1 MEQIE
6 SVNKETE
13 LLMHELEFG
22 IDAAAGQDKLL
33 EDRTMSSKERAFVE
47 KYERQIKQDRE
58 LNEKEKSILLQQLR
72 RLQKEVKWR
81 K

>member
-22 IDAAAGQDKLL
+22 IDASAGQDKLL
-33 EDRTMSSKERAFVE
+33 EDKAMSSKERAFVE

-58 LNEKEKSILLQQLR
+58 LNEKEKSILVQQLR
-72 RLQKEVKWR
+72 RLQKEVK
-81 K
+81 